1 MNPTIIADVIRYMAL
16 IPGAINVV
24 QEAVTAV
31 RQLLEA
37 NEPPTDEQLA
47 ALAQK
52 IKDNHENLPVPE

>member
-47 ALAQK
+47 ALVQK